1 MAYLKF
7 PIYFIEDDFEKKEN
21 LGLKAET
28 KEGEISINTQMICAF
43 NEMDNKNV
51 LVRMASGECYEI
63 PLTIDAFEDL
73 LAEVDSIFD
82 LKEILN
88 EN

>member
-21 LGLKAET
+21 LGLKAEKT
-28 KEGEISINTQMICAF
+28 EGEISINTQMICAY
-43 NEMDNKNV
+43 NAMDNGNV

-63 PLTIDAFEDL
+63 PLDIDSFENL
-73 LAEVDSIFD
+73 LADVDSLID